1 MSGRALM
8 SPYDRSEHGYLGDA
22 NRTELGDWES
32 AGFYSVGTTRL
43 CLTHYLRVG
52 NYLSRDYASLSE
64 EKPAGMYLACSITVF

>member
-8 SPYDRSEHGYLGDA
+8 SPYDRSEHGCLGDA

-32 AGFYSVGTTRL
+32 AGFYSGGTTRL

-52 NYLSRDYASLSE
+52 NYLSRGQKRCQL
-64 EKPAGMYLACSITVF
+64 GCNCFLMTL